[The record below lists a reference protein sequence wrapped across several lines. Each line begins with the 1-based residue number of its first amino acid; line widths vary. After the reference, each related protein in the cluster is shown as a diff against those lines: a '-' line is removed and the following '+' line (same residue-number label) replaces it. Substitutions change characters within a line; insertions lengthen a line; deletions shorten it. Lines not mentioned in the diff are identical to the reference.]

1 MDFSLPPVGE
11 GLLEV
16 ELVRWQVRPG
26 DAVVPGQVL
35 AEVMSDKANMEVPAP
50 FSGTITELFATP
62 GTKVRVGQRILSYQP
77 VATGAEKPPAPDETA
92 RTAAT
97 TTTAATSTPS
107 SSERFPVAAPAAA
120 TAATATLPAPSRGGT
135 SSNGHPPLA
144 GSGPP
149 ATASPGVSP
158 AASAASSATVSAPR
172 TPLPP
177 AAPSVRALARKLGVD
192 LSRIRGSGPHGR
204 ILLDDLTPFL
214 VPKATPAAAQT
225 PAAHGTDTS
234 RLDFGIA
241 GTRMKLIGLRRKIAE
256 HMVESKRH
264 IPHYSYIDECDLSD
278 IVRLRN
284 QLREPLAQVGVKLTY
299 LAFFVKAVARALQEV
314 PIVNSTFDE
323 SAGEVILHD
332 KYNIGIAVAA
342 PQGLMVPVVKDA
354 NKKDLVTIAADIERL
369 SNDAK
374 NGKSKIDDLRGG
386 TFTVTSVGGI
396 GGLIST
402 PIINHPEVGIMGVGK
417 VVKRPM
423 YDAQGNLKP
432 TDIVYLSFSF
442 DHRVVDGAI
451 GAAFGNVVMRY
462 LQAPAL
468 LLLPEKTGV

>member
-1 MDFSLPPVGE
+1 LVNPENPSRRCLKGGTGNRLGHPFGTKAKQPEGRIMDFPLPPVGE

-16 ELVRWQVRPG
+16 ELVRWEVRPG

-50 FSGTITELFATP
+50 FGGTITELAAQP
-62 GTKVRVGQRILSYQP
+62 GTKVKVGDKFLSYTP
-77 VATGAEKPPAPDETA
+77 TGQT
-92 RTAAT
+92 
-97 TTTAATSTPS
+97 
-107 SSERFPVAAPAAA
+107 APAASTVRQA
-120 TAATATLPAPSRGGT
+120 PDPKREPVGAASEPLAASREASAGVPAKPQAAPPPA
-135 SSNGHPPLA
+135 SNGH
-144 GSGPP
+144 
-149 ATASPGVSP
+149 
-158 AASAASSATVSAPR
+158 SSSST
-172 TPLPP
+172 LPP
-177 AAPSVRALARKLGVD
+177 AAPSVRMLARKLGVD
-192 LSRIRGSGPHGR
+192 LAGVRGSGPHGR
-204 ILLDDLTPFL
+204 ILLDDLTPYL
-214 VPKATPAAAQT
+214 APKGNGPRAAAA
-225 PAAHGTDTS
+225 PSGTDTS
-234 RLDFGIA
+234 KLDFGVA
-241 GTRMKLIGLRRKIAE
+241 GTRVKLIGMRRKIAE

-284 QLREPLAQVGVKLTY
+284 QLREPLAKAGVKLTY
-299 LAFFVKAVARALQEV
+299 LAFFVKAVARALKEI
-314 PIVNSTFDE
+314 PIVNSAFDE
-323 SAGEVILHD
+323 AAGEVVLHD
-332 KYNIGIAVAA
+332 RYHIGVAVAA
-342 PQGLMVPVVKDA
+342 PNGLIVPTVKDA
-354 NKKDLVTIAADIERL
+354 DRKDVSTIATDIERL

-374 NGKSKIDDLRGG
+374 AGKSKIDDLRGG
-386 TFTVTSVGGI
+386 TFTVTSIGGI

-417 VVKRPM
+417 VVKRPV
-423 YDAQGNLKP
+423 YDAHGDLKP

>member
-1 MDFSLPPVGE
+1 
-11 GLLEV
+11 
-16 ELVRWQVRPG
+16 
-26 DAVVPGQVL
+26 
-35 AEVMSDKANMEVPAP
+35 
-50 FSGTITELFATP
+50 
-62 GTKVRVGQRILSYQP
+62 
-77 VATGAEKPPAPDETA
+77 
-92 RTAAT
+92 
-97 TTTAATSTPS
+97 
-107 SSERFPVAAPAAA
+107 
-120 TAATATLPAPSRGGT
+120 
-135 SSNGHPPLA
+135 
-144 GSGPP
+144 
-149 ATASPGVSP
+149 
-158 AASAASSATVSAPR
+158 
-172 TPLPP
+172 
-177 AAPSVRALARKLGVD
+177 
-192 LSRIRGSGPHGR
+192 
-204 ILLDDLTPFL
+204 
-214 VPKATPAAAQT
+214 
-225 PAAHGTDTS
+225 
-234 RLDFGIA
+234 
-241 GTRMKLIGLRRKIAE
+241 MKLIGLRRKIAE